1 MGRFGGQFGSF
12 GANLGPLEMRSH
24 STANPMS
31 FWAEIRHLCDNPKRI
46 RGNPLYGVRRGL
58 GIGIF
63 GAVLELFGVA
73 GCTATRPVSH
83 RRPPSPAPSC
93 PPSGS
98 ASPATPRGAA
108 RAASTARVASE
119 VPPPSLES
127 VSFGV
132 LFGVIYGFFG
142 FLGGFGGFRWV
153 FDGFLLGFCW
163 VSVEFPLG
171 SHWFHLIGF
180 VLGSLSPP
188 GPERVSFGV
197 LFGVIYGFFG
207 FLGGFGGFVE
217 SSMGFCWDSV
227 GF

>member
-1 MGRFGGQFGSF
+1 MGQIWVLWRSAPYHFEPDVILGRNQPYLRQSRSGSERSTLWGLVGIGNWDFGAIF
-12 GANLGPLEMRSH
+12 GANLGRLGPSEIRSH

-142 FLGGFGGFRWV
+142 FLGGFGGFRWF
-153 FDGFLLGFCW
+153 FDGFPLGFC
-163 VSVEFPLG
+163 
-171 SHWFHLIGF
+171 
-180 VLGSLSPP
+180 
-188 GPERVSFGV
+188 
-197 LFGVIYGFFG
+197 
-207 FLGGFGGFVE
+207 
-217 SSMGFCWDSV
+217 
-227 GF
+227 

>member
-1 MGRFGGQFGSF
+1 MGIGILGPFWGKFGSF
-12 GANLGPLEMRSH
+12 GVSLGPLEMRSH
-24 STANPMS
+24 STTNPMS
-31 FWAEIRHLCDNPKRI
+31 FWAEIRHLCDNPKRL

-142 FLGGFGGFRWV
+142 FLGGFGGVR
-153 FDGFLLGFCW
+153 
-163 VSVEFPLG
+163 
-171 SHWFHLIGF
+171 
-180 VLGSLSPP
+180 
-188 GPERVSFGV
+188 
-197 LFGVIYGFFG
+197 
-207 FLGGFGGFVE
+207 
-217 SSMGFCWDSV
+217 
-227 GF
+227 

>member
-1 MGRFGGQFGSF
+1 M
-12 GANLGPLEMRSH
+12 
-24 STANPMS
+24 
-31 FWAEIRHLCDNPKRI
+31 
-46 RGNPLYGVRRGL
+46 
-58 GIGIF
+58 
-63 GAVLELFGVA
+63 AVLELVGVA

-153 FDGFLLGFCW
+153 FDGFLLGFC
-163 VSVEFPLG
+163 
-171 SHWFHLIGF
+171 
-180 VLGSLSPP
+180 
-188 GPERVSFGV
+188 
-197 LFGVIYGFFG
+197 
-207 FLGGFGGFVE
+207 
-217 SSMGFCWDSV
+217 
-227 GF
+227 